1 MHVVERGS
9 GTPLVLLHGFGV
21 DHRLLL
27 PLDPTIEASGTWRR
41 IHVDLPGHGRSPVGD
56 VSSAEDVVAAVE
68 AEIRQRVGG
77 EHFAVLGN
85 SFGGMIAR
93 RVAHDFRDQ
102 VLGLGA
108 IASVFVAPHGNRD
121 LPAHV
126 VLRQDTTVLEGLGEL
141 ADAYAELAVVHT
153 ADNARA
159 FVEQVH
165 PGLVAAD
172 QDAMERISQRY
183 ALAEEPEDASPAPFL
198 QPTLFV
204 TGRQDQVVG
213 YRDAWARVEHYPRA
227 TFVVLDG
234 AGHNVQIDHPGITAA
249 LVADWLERMAAAR

>member
-41 IHVDLPGHGRSPVGD
+41 LYLDLPGHGGSPVGD
-56 VSSAEDVVAAVE
+56 VSSAEDVVSVVE
-68 AEIRQRVGG
+68 AEIRERVGG
-77 EHFAVLGN
+77 DHFAILGN

-108 IASVFVAPHGNRD
+108 IASVFVAAHGDRD
-121 LPAHV
+121 VPVPVL
-126 VLRQDTTVLEGLGEL
+126 LRQDAAVLAGLGEM

-153 ADNARA
+153 SDNARA
-159 FVEQVH
+159 FVEHVH
-165 PGLVAAD
+165 PGLIAAD
-172 QDAMERISQRY
+172 QDALVRISQRY
-183 ALAEEPEDASPAPFL
+183 ALAEEPEDACPAPFM

-213 YRDAWARVEHYPRA
+213 YRDTWARVEHYPRS
-227 TFVVLDG
+227 TFVVLDS
-234 AGHNVQIDHPGITAA
+234 AGHNVQIDQPGITSA
-249 LVADWLERMAAAR
+249 LVADWLERVAAAR

>member
-1 MHVVERGS
+1 V
-9 GTPLVLLHGFGV
+9 VLLHGFGV

-27 PLDPTIEASGTWRR
+27 SLDPTIEASGAWRR
-41 IHVDLPGHGRSPVGD
+41 IHIDLPGHGGSPARE
-56 VSSAEDVVAAVE
+56 VSSAEDVVVAVE
-68 AEIRQRVGG
+68 AEIRERVGG
-77 EHFAVLGN
+77 EHFAILGN

-108 IASVFVAPHGNRD
+108 IAPVFVAPWSDRD
-121 LPAHV
+121 VPEPV
-126 VLRQDTTVLEGLGEL
+126 VLRHDDAVLEGLGEV

-172 QDAMERISQRY
+172 QDALERIAQRY
-183 ALAEEPEDASPAPFL
+183 ALAEEPEDASPAPFT

-227 TFVVLDG
+227 TYAVLDS
-234 AGHNVQIDHPGITAA
+234 AGHNVQIDQPVITFA
-249 LVADWLERMAAAR
+249 LVADWLERVAAARSSTQAR

>member
-27 PLDPTIEASGTWRR
+27 PLDPTIEASGARR
-41 IHVDLPGHGRSPVGD
+41 RLYIDLPGHGRSPVGD
-56 VSSAEDVVAAVE
+56 VSSAEDVVAGVE
-68 AEIRQRVGG
+68 AEIRDRLGG
-77 EHFAVLGN
+77 EPFAILGN

-93 RVAHDFRDQ
+93 RVAHDLRDQ

-108 IASVFVAPHGNRD
+108 IASVFVATHGDRD
-121 LPAHV
+121 VPAPV
-126 VLRQDTTVLEGLGEL
+126 VLRQDAAVLAGLGEA
-141 ADAYAELAVVHT
+141 ADAYDGGRRPHRRQ
-153 ADNARA
+153 ARA
-159 FVEQVH
+159 FVDHVH
-165 PGLVAAD
+165 PGPVAAD
-172 QDAMERISQRY
+172 QDALERISQRY
-183 ALAEEPEDASPAPFL
+183 ALAEEPEDAAPAPFL
-198 QPTLFV
+198 QPTIFV

-234 AGHNVQIDHPGITAA
+234 AGHNVQIDQPGITAA
-249 LVADWLERMAAAR
+249 LVADWLERTAAAR